1 MHVDYI
7 YLIGTLNFSRDF
19 PISFDL
25 RDMSDRE
32 KLPDLH
38 RAENSLRLIFLYGW
52 DLDLA

>member
-7 YLIGTLNFSRDF
+7 YLIETLNSTRDI

-25 RDMSDRE
+25 RDMSERE
-32 KLPDLH
+32 KLPDWH